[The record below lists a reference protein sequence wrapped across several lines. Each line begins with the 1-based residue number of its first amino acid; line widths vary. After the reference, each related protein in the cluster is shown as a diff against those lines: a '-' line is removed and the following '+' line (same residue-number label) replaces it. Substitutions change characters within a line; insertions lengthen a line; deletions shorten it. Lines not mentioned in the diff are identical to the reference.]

1 MYKLGYVLISL
12 RAFLYDQPILSHED
26 TKSLVLCLHKKLN
39 LCPLT
44 QKRLI
49 QEINSSKTNLLIR

>member
-12 RAFLYDQPILSHED
+12 RAFSYDQPILSHEV
-26 TKSLVLCLHKKLN
+26 TKSLVLCLHKKLI

-44 QKRLI
+44 QKGLI
-49 QEINSSKTNLLIR
+49 TRKEFFKN

>member
-1 MYKLGYVLISL
+1 MYKMGYVLISL
-12 RAFLYDQPILSHED
+12 RAFSYDQPILSHED
-26 TKSLVLCLHKKLN
+26 NKSLVLCLHKKLN

-49 QEINSSKTNLLIR
+49 IRNEFFKN